1 MKNKQVAALIA
12 ATVLVGCGV
21 GAGIYISNNQVTITQ
36 TENRLD
42 LLEGDDL
49 DFHLED
55 FVEVS
60 PESALDKIT
69 VDASEVNTAEAGNY
83 NIYLTYKDETY
94 TVAVNVVAPVEE
106 TEEVETEIDADY
118 MALMLSH
125 VTNETGSYVMDD
137 ELAEVLM
144 DLDIAKGATVD
155 EVNWWLNQS
164 DSAYFGPWLDVV
176 CGKENEQKAVFAE
189 QRMWVLQDLGDVDY
203 NIHDVYIKAHQSSS
217 GNSNSSSNSSSSSS
231 SNSSSSSSSGNSS
244 SSSGDSSSNS
254 STGSDGG
261 SASGSSASNDDYNPE
276 FDDEGPG
283 GTNESGTATGGSS
296 GWDGACINWQ

>member
-42 LLEGDDL
+42 LSEGDDL

-83 NIYLTYKDETY
+83 NIYLSYKDETY

-106 TEEVETEIDADY
+106 AEEVETDADY

-125 VTNETGSYVMDD
+125 VTNENGSYVMDD

-203 NIHDVYIKAHQSSS
+203 NIHDAYTKAHQSSS
-217 GNSNSSSNSSSSSS
+217 GRSNSYSNSSSSSS

-254 STGSDGG
+254 SAGSDGG
-261 SASGSSASNDDYNPE
+261 SASGNSASNDDYNPE
-276 FDDEGPG
+276 FDDGGSSEYQGPV
-283 GTNESGTATGGSS
+283 TGGSS

>member
-36 TENRLD
+36 TENRID
-42 LLEGDDL
+42 LIEGDVL

-60 PESALDKIT
+60 PESAIDKIS

-83 NIYLTYKDETY
+83 NIYLSYKDETY
-94 TVAVNVVAPVEE
+94 TVTVNVVAPVEE
-106 TEEVETEIDADY
+106 TEEVETDADY
-118 MALMLSH
+118 MVLMLSH
-125 VTNETGSYVMDD
+125 VTNENGSYVMDD

-176 CGKENEQKAVFAE
+176 CGKEKEQKAVFAE

-203 NIHDVYIKAHQSSS
+203 NIHDVYTKAHQSSS

-244 SSSGDSSSNS
+244 SSSGSSSSTNPSTDVDQSGASDENNIPGFVPDDDTTVEIISGDGECVQQCS
-254 STGSDGG
+254 S
-261 SASGSSASNDDYNPE
+261 E
-276 FDDEGPG
+276 
-283 GTNESGTATGGSS
+283 
-296 GWDGACINWQ
+296 CITWQ

>member
-1 MKNKQVAALIA
+1 MKNKQVAVLIA

-42 LLEGDDL
+42 LSEGDDL

-60 PESALDKIT
+60 PESALDKIS

-83 NIYLTYKDETY
+83 NIYLSYKDETY

-106 TEEVETEIDADY
+106 AEEVETDADY

-125 VTNETGSYVMDD
+125 VTNENGSYVMDD

-203 NIHDVYIKAHQSSS
+203 NIHDVYTKAHQSSS
-217 GNSNSSSNSSSSSS
+217 GSTNSSSNSSSSSS

-254 STGSDGG
+254 STGSDSG
-261 SASGSSASNDDYNPE
+261 SASGNSATNDDYNPE
-276 FDDEGPG
+276 FDDEGLNG
-283 GTNESGTATGGSS
+283 GEITGNGGSS

>member
-69 VDASEVNTAEAGNY
+69 VDVSEVNTAEAGNY
-83 NIYLTYKDETY
+83 NIYLSYKDETY
-94 TVAVNVVAPVEE
+94 TVAVNVVAPAEDAEE
-106 TEEVETEIDADY
+106 AETDAVY
-118 MALMLSH
+118 MVLMLSH
-125 VTNETGSYVMDD
+125 VTNENGSYVMDD

-203 NIHDVYIKAHQSSS
+203 NIHDVYTKAHQSSS

-244 SSSGDSSSNS
+244 SSSGSSSSNS
-254 STGSDGG
+254 SAGSDGG
-261 SASGSSASNDDYNPE
+261 SAIDENNIPGFVPDDSLNFDSGA
-276 FDDEGPG
+276 G
-283 GTNESGTATGGSS
+283 GYTDCTTVG
-296 GWDGACINWQ
+296 CITWQ

>member
-12 ATVLVGCGV
+12 AAAIVGGGIATGV
-21 GAGIYISNNQVTITQ
+21 YVNNNKVTITQ
-36 TENRLD
+36 TETKMELT
-42 LLEGDDL
+42 EGA
-49 DFHLED
+49 DFKFQVQDYL
-55 FVEVS
+55 EVS
-60 PESALDKIT
+60 PESAIDKIT

-83 NIYLTYKDETY
+83 NIYLSYKDETY

-106 TEEVETEIDADY
+106 AEEVETDADY
-118 MALMLSH
+118 MVLMLSH
-125 VTNETGSYVMDD
+125 VTNKNGSYVMDD

-164 DSAYFGPWLDVV
+164 DSAYFGSWLDVV

-203 NIHDVYIKAHQSSS
+203 NIHDVYTKAHQSSS
-217 GNSNSSSNSSSSSS
+217 GSSNSSSNSSSSSS

-261 SASGSSASNDDYNPE
+261 SASGNSATNDDYNSE
-276 FDDEGPG
+276 FDDEGA
-283 GTNESGTATGGSS
+283 TSGTIGISGGGGSS
-296 GWDGACINWQ
+296 GNDFGGCITWR

>member
-1 MKNKQVAALIA
+1 VKNKQVAALIA

-83 NIYLTYKDETY
+83 NIYLSYKDETY
-94 TVAVNVVAPVEE
+94 TVAVNVVAPAEE
-106 TEEVETEIDADY
+106 AEEVETDADY

-125 VTNETGSYVMDD
+125 VTNENGSYVMDD

-189 QRMWVLQDLGDVDY
+189 QRMWVLQDLGDADY
-203 NIHDVYIKAHQSSS
+203 NIHDVYTKAHQSSS
-217 GNSNSSSNSSSSSS
+217 GSSNSSSNSSSSSS
-231 SNSSSSSSSGNSS
+231 SNSSSSSSSDNSS

-254 STGSDGG
+254 SAGSDGG
-261 SASGSSASNDDYNPE
+261 SATNDDYNSE
-276 FDDEGPG
+276 FDDEGAA
-283 GTNESGTATGGSS
+283 SGTIGISGGGGSS
-296 GWDGACINWQ
+296 GNDFGGCITWR